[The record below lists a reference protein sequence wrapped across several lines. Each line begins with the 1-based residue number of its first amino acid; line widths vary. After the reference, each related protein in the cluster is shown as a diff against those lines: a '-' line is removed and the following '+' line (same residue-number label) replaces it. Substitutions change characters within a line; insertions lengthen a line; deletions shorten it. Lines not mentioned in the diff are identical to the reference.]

1 MSDDTLLPFDLPSV
15 GRKKLTIDFAGG
27 NQSSDGGLLLLRAA
41 ERKLGV
47 CRRLAEAMP
56 DRRDPERV
64 RHAMFEMVM
73 ARASAIACGYED
85 AIDLDRLRHDPLMKV
100 AVGRCPASGAPLA
113 SQSTISRLE
122 NAPSKTEAARL
133 SAALL
138 DQFGTTVKPGKLE
151 VLDIDDT
158 FCAAHGGQ
166 QLAFWNAH
174 HDERGFASMHIY
186 HVASGTPVAAIL
198 RPARTPKGSEVRT
211 VIKHVTKRLRRH
223 WPKTRIVWRG
233 DSHYGRVEA
242 MEWAED
248 NDADYIFGLAG
259 NAALDALVAE
269 AAVNLRFHHAMSSKA
284 KLRTYASFLYQ
295 AGSWKRPR
303 KVVARLECS
312 LQPVGEAGMRQEVD
326 IRYVVTSLKGS
337 AQHLYEN
344 VYCQRGQMEN
354 LIKLHKAQ
362 LASDR
367 MSCHSATANQVRLV
381 LHTAAFWLMHGVRAA
396 IPQASP
402 LAKCEFAT
410 HPRAPDQDRRARDR
424 ACRAHPRPAAHQLP
438 GRGAVPVRRTRPHAV
453 RPMSRGAVCPDE
465 PPTRQ
470 INPERVASRVASHRS
485 RQTERRHA
493 SEPPDVQKSAAS
505 CMIRASHVAY
515 CISARSDQHI
525 NDFVAGYQREACN
538 RP

>member
-1 MSDDTLLPFDLPSV
+1 MSNDTLLPFDLPSV
-15 GRKKLTIDFAGG
+15 VRKKLTIDFAGG

-41 ERKLGV
+41 ERKLGI

-56 DRRDPERV
+56 DRRDPERI
-64 RHAMFEMVM
+64 RHAIFEMVM

-100 AVGRCPASGAPLA
+100 AVGRCPESGAPLA

-138 DQFGTTVKPGKLE
+138 DQLGTTVKPGKLE

-174 HDERGFASMHIY
+174 HDERGFAPMHIY
-186 HVASGTPVAAIL
+186 HVASGTPVVTIL
-198 RPARTPKGSEVRT
+198 RPARTPKGTEART

-223 WPKTRIVWRG
+223 WPNTRIVWRG

-242 MEWAED
+242 MEWGED
-248 NDADYIFGLAG
+248 NGCDYIFGLPG
-259 NAALDALVAE
+259 NATLDAQVA
-269 AAVNLRFHHAMSSKA
+269 ATADNLRFHHAKGSDT
-284 KLRTYASFLYQ
+284 KLRTYASFTYQ
-295 AGSWKRPR
+295 AGSWDRPR

-312 LQPVGEAGMRQEVD
+312 LQPDAGETTSTGMRQEVD
-326 IRYVVTSLKGS
+326 IRYVVTSLKGT

-367 MSCHSATANQVRLV
+367 MSCHSAKANQVRLAF
-381 LHTAAFWLMHGVRAA
+381 HTAAFWLMHAVRAA
-396 IPQASP
+396 IPQAEP
-402 LAKCEFAT
+402 LARAEFAT
-410 HPRAPDQDRRARDR
+410 IRDR
-424 ACRAHPRPAAHQLP
+424 LIKIGPRVIEHIARIRIHLP
-438 GRGAVPVRRTRPHAV
+438 T
-453 RPMSRGAVCPDE
+453 SC
-465 PPTRQ
+465 
-470 INPERVASRVASHRS
+470 PERALFRAVALGLMPSG
-485 RQTERRHA
+485 
-493 SEPPDVQKSAAS
+493 P
-505 CMIRASHVAY
+505 
-515 CISARSDQHI
+515 
-525 NDFVAGYQREACN
+525 
-538 RP
+538 